1 MTYTCNTCLIS
12 KYICGGKVRKTKY
25 WRFSDCPDRKGRSLL
40 VIRHTLYR
48 IPEILTQ
55 SERSHNLMILSVS
68 SNLNILFL
76 HKGHVKVTTTSSNKK
91 KIYIYVL
98 ISSYVDTCLRYEVS
112 IFQ

>member
-12 KYICGGKVRKTKY
+12 KYICGGKVRKTKC

-40 VIRHTLYR
+40 VIRHTFYR

-76 HKGHVKVTTTSSNKK
+76 HKGQVKVTTTS
-91 KIYIYVL
+91 
-98 ISSYVDTCLRYEVS
+98 
-112 IFQ
+112 